1 MIRDLFG
8 KTPCVILALVAALA
22 GSGSALAQDYPNKP
36 IRIIVGQAAGGASD
50 VLARTL
56 GSKLGDSLGQQVLV
70 DNRAGANG
78 IIAAEAVAKAAP
90 DGYTLLM
97 GSSPI
102 LAINPALYKKL
113 PYDPIADFTP
123 IALFGKAFY
132 ALLVPSSSPANSV
145 KDLIALAKA
154 KPGQLNYG
162 AGSSGARANIEI
174 FNSAAGIKLTHVAYK
189 SNTQALT
196 DLLGGRLDMLFETTV
211 TSAPHIKAGKVKALA
226 VTSAERL
233 SQFPELPT
241 VSESGVPGYEYTA
254 WVSVH
259 APAGLAPGI
268 QQRLSAEIMKV
279 MSMPEVIERFRNLGF
294 EPRFGNVEQVTTLL
308 KSDIV
313 SYKKAVKDAG
323 IPQE

>member
-1 MIRDLFG
+1 MIRNFG
-8 KTPCVILALVAALA
+8 KTSGLILALVAALA
-22 GSGSALAQDYPNKP
+22 GSIGSALAQDYPTKP
-36 IRIIVGQAAGGASD
+36 IRFIVGQAPGGASD
-50 VLARTL
+50 VLARL
-56 GSKLGDSLGQQVLV
+56 LASKLADGLGQQVLV

-113 PYDPIADFTP
+113 PYDPVADFTP

-154 KPGQLNYG
+154 KPSQLNYG

-174 FNSAAGIKLTHVAYK
+174 FNSAAGIKITHVAYK

-196 DLLGGRLDMLFETTV
+196 DLLGGRLDMLFETTI
-211 TSAPHIKAGKVKALA
+211 TSSPHIKTGKVKALA

-233 SQFPELPT
+233 AQFPELPT

-268 QQRLSAEIMKV
+268 QQKLSAEVMKV
-279 MSMPEVIERFRNLGF
+279 MSMPDVIEKFRSLGF
-294 EPRFGNVEQVTTLL
+294 EPRFGNVEQVTALL

-313 SYKKAVKDAG
+313 NYRKAVKDAG

>member
-1 MIRDLFG
+1 MIRNVG
-8 KTPCVILALVAALA
+8 KTSCLILALVAALA
-22 GSGSALAQDYPNKP
+22 GSVGAAFAQDYPNKP
-36 IRIIVGQAAGGASD
+36 IRLIVGQAAGGASD
-50 VLARTL
+50 VLARIL
-56 GSKLGDSLGQQVLV
+56 ASKLGDSLGQQMVV

-113 PYDPIADFTP
+113 PYDPVADFTP

-132 ALLVPSSSPANSV
+132 ALLVPVSSPANSV

-154 KPGQLNYG
+154 KPSQLNYG
-162 AGSSGARANIEI
+162 SGSSGARANIEI

-211 TSAPHIKAGKVKALA
+211 TSAPHIKTGKVKALA

-233 SQFPELPT
+233 TQFPELPT

-268 QQRLSAEIMKV
+268 QQKLSAEIMKV
-279 MSMPEVIERFRNLGF
+279 MSMPEVIEKFRSLGF
-294 EPRFGNVEQVTTLL
+294 EPRFGNVEQVTALL

-313 SYKKAVKDAG
+313 NYRKAVKDAG